1 MSAIE
6 KEFTWHDK
14 LGSISLNVKSLIDG
28 KRISPQEHVVI
39 ERQNPAD
46 ESKGIDIPCCDEN
59 EVSIAVKSAR
69 NCFEKSWRDMPLIQ
83 RKMSLARLA
92 ELLMKHQEELALMD
106 SLEVGKPIS
115 AALMEVQIASGFF
128 SYYAEAIDKLYGYSA
143 PTDSDALELQ
153 THRPRGIVAAL
164 TPWNFP
170 VINVALKAAP
180 ALAAGNCV
188 VLKPS
193 EYSVLSA
200 LRIAELALEAGI
212 PQGVFNVVTGAGK
225 TGKILVEHDD
235 INMLTFTGSTMTGKH
250 IMRAIGESAIKPML
264 LECGGNNPQLL
275 FADMLEDDMQGLIMG
290 LVQSAMMNQ
299 GQVCIARSRLLVE
312 ESIFDQIAEAV
323 TQACQQLQAA
333 DPMLS
338 DTMFGP
344 LANRMQFEKVSDAIN
359 KSKGGELLLDGRQA
373 PRPAKGFY
381 LGPSVYKDVTGN
393 SSIARQ
399 EIFGPVI
406 SLTPFKNEQHAL
418 QLANNTEYGL
428 AATVWTKDLAR
439 GHRVPRLLNAGW
451 VAVNAS
457 SRPSMGAGIAHSHE
471 PFGQSGFG
479 VEGGMA
485 GLESY
490 CRLQTTTITHG

>member
-6 KEFTWHDK
+6 KELSWHDK
-14 LGSISLNVKSLIDG
+14 LTSMSLNVKPLIEG
-28 KRISPQEHVVI
+28 KRISPQSDEVI
-39 ERQNPAD
+39 ERLNPAD
-46 ESKGIDIPCCDEN
+46 ESKGIAIPCCDAN
-59 EVSIAVKSAR
+59 EVNIAVKSAR
-69 NCFEKSWRDMPLIQ
+69 NCFERSWHDMPLIQ
-83 RKMSLARLA
+83 RKMSLSRLA
-92 ELLMKHQEELALMD
+92 ELVMQNQEQLALMD

-115 AALMEVQIASGFF
+115 SALMEVQIASGFF
-128 SYYAEAIDKLYGYSA
+128 AYYAEAIDKLYGRSA

-153 THRPRGIVAAL
+153 THRPRGVVAAL

-180 ALAAGNCV
+180 ALAAGNCLL
-188 VLKPS
+188 LKSS

-212 PQGVFNVVTGAGK
+212 PEGVFNVITGAGE
-225 TGKILVEHDD
+225 TGNALVQHGD
-235 INMLTFTGSTMTGKH
+235 INMITFTGSTATGKH
-250 IMRAIGESAIKPML
+250 IMRALGDSAIKAML

-275 FADMLEDDMQGLIMG
+275 FADMLEDNLQALIMG

-299 GQVCIARSRLLVE
+299 GQVCIARSRLLIE
-312 ESIFDQIAEAV
+312 ESIFDRIAEAV

-333 DPMLS
+333 DPLLA

-344 LANRMQFEKVSDAIN
+344 LANRMQFEKVSEAIN
-359 KSKGGELLLDGRQA
+359 KAKGAELLLDGRQVS
-373 PRPAKGFY
+373 RPAKGFY
-381 LGPSVYKDVTGN
+381 LGPSVFKDDTGD
-393 SSIARQ
+393 SSIAQQ

-406 SLTPFKNEQHAL
+406 CLTPFKNEQQAI
-418 QLANNTEYGL
+418 QLANRSEYGL

-439 GHRVPRLLNAGW
+439 GHRLPRLLNAGW

-457 SRPSMGAGIAHSHE
+457 STPSMGAGIAHSHE